1 MVIWV
6 GRSIA
11 SPRFFEKS
19 PLEPRNTAASW
30 PAQEATRGEPR
41 VRERSVAIADEG
53 GLARGRLPERKGAH
67 GRALGL
73 RNLRWGQH
81 PRVATRFQIPGTF
94 SMTASHLEL
103 ACAERPSFLLPVLA
117 IHAPITPEHCP
128 TSREQGQG
136 RTTIVHHQTLHA
148 STLLAQELD
157 LHLGLLAS
165 ASRDW
170 DRD

>member
-1 MVIWV
+1 MR
-6 GRSIA
+6 GRSA
-11 SPRFFEKS
+11 
-19 PLEPRNTAASW
+19 
-30 PAQEATRGEPR
+30 
-41 VRERSVAIADEG
+41 AIADEG
-53 GLARGRLPERKGAH
+53 GIARGSLTERKGEH
-67 GRALGL
+67 GQALGL

-148 STLLAQELD
+148 STLLAEELE
-157 LHLGLLAS
+157 LRTLPTAS

-170 DRD
+170 DGD

>member
-1 MVIWV
+1 MP
-6 GRSIA
+6 
-11 SPRFFEKS
+11 PRFFEKS
-19 PLEPRNTAASW
+19 PLEPGNTAASW

-117 IHAPITPEHCP
+117 IHAPITPKHCP

-148 STLLAQELD
+148 STLLAEELD
-157 LHLGLLAS
+157 LRPLPTAS

-170 DRD
+170 DGD

>member
-1 MVIWV
+1 MR
-6 GRSIA
+6 GRSA
-11 SPRFFEKS
+11 
-19 PLEPRNTAASW
+19 
-30 PAQEATRGEPR
+30 
-41 VRERSVAIADEG
+41 AIADEG
-53 GLARGRLPERKGAH
+53 GIARGSLSERKGEH
-67 GRALGL
+67 GQALGL
-73 RNLRWGQH
+73 SNLGSGQH
-81 PRVATRFQIPGTF
+81 PRDRGSFSDPSTF
-94 SMTASHLEL
+94 SLTPSHLEL